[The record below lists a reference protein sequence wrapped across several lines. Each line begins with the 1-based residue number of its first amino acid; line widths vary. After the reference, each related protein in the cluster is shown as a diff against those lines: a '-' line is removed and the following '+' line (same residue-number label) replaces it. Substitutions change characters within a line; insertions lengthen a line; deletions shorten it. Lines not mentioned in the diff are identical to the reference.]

1 MKTPNRRQLLLA
13 ALLIATG
20 ANIAHAKDPKELV
33 IGTSAGPY
41 ADQVKLG
48 IKPILEKQG
57 YKVKLVEF
65 NDYIQPNFALAEGSL
80 DANIFQHIIYLTKF
94 STEHKLQ
101 LTELVKVPTA
111 PIAIYSKKH
120 KTLNDVKEGTTVA
133 LPNDPTNQARAL
145 VLLDQLGWIK
155 LRDKYDPV
163 RASEKD
169 IAANIKKIK
178 LIPLEAAQ
186 LPRSL
191 QDTDYSFVNGNYAL
205 ASGLKLKDAL
215 TTENISPNY
224 ANLVAVRTADKD
236 KQFAK
241 DIAAAYRSREFLE
254 VTNKHFADYAKTDY
268 QLALEAGGKPASGK

>member
-1 MKTPNRRQLLLA
+1 MNARRKLLLA
-13 ALLIATG
+13 ALTLTLSV
-20 ANIAHAKDPKELV
+20 AHAKDPKELV

-41 ADQVKLG
+41 ADQIKLG

-80 DANIFQHIIYLTKF
+80 DANVFQHIIYLKKF
-94 STEHKLQ
+94 SADHKLA
-101 LTELVKVPTA
+101 LTDLVKIPTA
-111 PIAIYSKKH
+111 PIAIYSQKH

-155 LRDKYDPV
+155 LKDKVDPL

-169 IAANIKKIK
+169 VAANIRKIK

-205 ASGLKLKDAL
+205 ASGLKLKDSL
-215 TTENISPNY
+215 LREKISPNY
-224 ANLVAVRTADKD
+224 VNLVAVRTADKD
-236 KQFAK
+236 KQFAR
-241 DIAAAYRSREFLE
+241 DIAAAYRSREFLDI
-254 VTNKHFADYAKTDY
+254 TNKHFADYSKTDE
-268 QLALEAGGKPASGK
+268 QLALEAGGKVAAAK